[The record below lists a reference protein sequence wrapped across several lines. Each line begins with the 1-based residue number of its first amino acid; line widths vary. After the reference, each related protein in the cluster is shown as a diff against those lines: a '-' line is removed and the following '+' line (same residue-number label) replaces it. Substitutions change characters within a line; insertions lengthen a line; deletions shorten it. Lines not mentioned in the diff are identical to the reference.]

1 MGMIIL
7 IAIVVLI
14 FVIYNKTSEKWY
26 NNLSEKEKIE
36 IRELE
41 LRLSELNERVKKQMP
56 KKYILYKELN
66 SLAEKLVPE
75 EEIMY
80 FTKVSLNIDKNVGN
94 QYASVIVSGY
104 IYVTNKKVLLLS
116 KKNTKIIPM
125 EKISSIDAGRKIGNN
140 WIKINDNNTTTE
152 ITRIP
157 EWDMERIQ
165 QEINKGMEKHKNVS
179 ININQKTEKDIAD
192 KIARLQVLYKEGVL
206 TEYEF
211 NMKKLE
217 LLK

>member
-7 IAIVVLI
+7 IVIVVLI
-14 FVIYNKTSEKWY
+14 FIISNKINEKWY
-26 NNLSEKEKIE
+26 NELSENEKIR
-36 IRELE
+36 IRELD

-56 KKYILYKELN
+56 KKYMLYRELN
-66 SLAEKLVPE
+66 LLAKKLVPE

-80 FTKVSLNIDKNVGN
+80 FTKANLHIYKKNTDT
-94 QYASVIVSGY
+94 IVLGY
-104 IYVTNKKVLLLS
+104 IYITNKKVLLLS
-116 KKNTKIIPM
+116 KKNAKTIPI
-125 EKISSIDAGRKIGNN
+125 EKISSIDTGKKIGNN

-157 EWDMERIQ
+157 EHDMERVQ
-165 QEINKGMEKHKNVS
+165 QEINNGMEKHKNVS
-179 ININQKTEKDIAD
+179 ISITQTTEKDVAD

-211 NMKKLE
+211 NTKKLE
-217 LLK
+217 LLDKIK